1 MDSNTFQAVRIKLI
15 ATPTDGVVCNDK
27 GVLGDVDASSNIV
40 SSLKPRSAGLLFST
54 PQLQSL
60 WRRLNV
66 APDKNP
72 TQAELERGTLEK
84 SFFNAY
90 QRNDLNCCGT
100 SVEPARSAS
109 VKPKTRN

>member
-1 MDSNTFQAVRIKLI
+1 MDSNTFRAVRINLI
-15 ATPTDGVVCNDK
+15 ATATDGVVFNDK
-27 GVLGDVDASSNIV
+27 GVLGDVDASGNIV
-40 SSLKPRSAGLLFST
+40 SSLKPRSAGLLFSP

-72 TQAELERGTLEK
+72 AQAELERGTLEN
-84 SFFNAY
+84 FFSAY

-109 VKPKTRN
+109 VKLKTKN